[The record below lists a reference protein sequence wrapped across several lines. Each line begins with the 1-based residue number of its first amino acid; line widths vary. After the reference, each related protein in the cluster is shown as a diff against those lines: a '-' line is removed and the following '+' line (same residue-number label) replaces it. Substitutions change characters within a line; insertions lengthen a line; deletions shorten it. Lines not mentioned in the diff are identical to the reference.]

1 MSVRVHQFPGSNSTG
16 ISARGVSS
24 RGINRFLLNTSAA
37 LSTRATLA
45 GLACVAVLAS
55 APGHANPLGA
65 SVPSGGGS
73 AAITG
78 QGTNAVTVNQSS
90 QSLIINWS
98 TFNIGKGETTT
109 FNQPGS
115 SSVALNRVIGG
126 QGPSFL
132 DGTLTANGHVFIV
145 NGDGILFGTN
155 SSINTAG
162 FLATTHNIGDADF
175 MAGALTGKYNFNIP
189 GLPNASI
196 VNLGHITATSGGF
209 AALVAPGVRNSGTIS
224 AKLGTVGLAAGNAF
238 TLDFYGDRLITL
250 AVNDQIASA
259 VIDVATGLPLKS
271 LVSNEGKL
279 KASGGRIE
287 LTAAAARVVVDSVI
301 NNTGVIEANS
311 VGTHNGMI
319 VLSAATSNSKGAG
332 APTQTVALSGR
343 ISAAGRKAG
352 TSGGTVVVTG
362 ENIVLTGATIDA
374 SGQAGGGKVLIGGDT
389 GGGNPSPA
397 AANIELAKLEAFAI
411 PTATTVSVDGAS
423 VINASATGQ
432 GSGGKVVLWSDQQT
446 TFAGTILARGGAGG
460 GNGGF
465 AETSSHETL
474 SVSGNFDLGAPKGHA
489 GTALL
494 DPANVAIDATCIGN
508 PSCITTA
515 TITTG
520 LQTADFIVTTGTSGG
535 NITVDSN
542 VNLTW
547 ATASTLTLSAFNNIN
562 FRSGA
567 TISNTGAGNL
577 ILRADNTGV
586 QTGLSNGR
594 VNLIDDNQINF
605 SGSTGKVSIY
615 YNPACDCSG
624 TKYQN
629 PIDYSSNVSTNLS
642 VPNQLTA
649 YMLVNT
655 AGDLTT
661 LRQSAVDGVISGNF
675 ALGRNIDATGFTGM
689 PDTTFSGLFD
699 GNGGL
704 GVNSTID
711 KLTLSLASTQDSMGL
726 FAFIGSAGVVRNLNL
741 TNVNITAGADIQ
753 FIGPVAGVN
762 MGTIS
767 NVNVLSGTVNGLSFK
782 GIGAGGLVGQNNPGG
797 TITGSSAN
805 VTVTVGD
812 AQDSNNLNFAGGLVA
827 SNIGSITNSSA
838 TGNVSGGAF
847 SYVGGLV
854 GQNGL
859 FCDCSPSGPGTIASS
874 FATGSVSV
882 GNNGIAG
889 GLLATNNGGS
899 PTSSS
904 VTQSYATG
912 AVSGSGNVQLGGFVG
927 ANDTGATIDSSH
939 ASGNVSGTN
948 LVAGSGSG
956 DVATAAGFAG
966 KNSGTITNAFATGNV
981 SASGGTFGD
990 FVAGGFVG
998 VNNRGGLIQGT
1009 FAQSK
1014 FTYATGSV
1022 TGSANSV
1029 AGGFAG
1035 QNGGQIK
1042 FAYASGNVH
1051 VGSNSYAGG
1060 FMAGNFG
1067 TIFQA
1072 FATGA
1077 VTDDGNTVLG
1087 GFGAF
1092 NIGALEQ
1099 VFATG
1104 AVTGG
1109 TNTVVGGLV
1118 AVNGALAPSDKFGS
1132 PGPVGSIK
1140 DAFATGAA
1148 SGGTGSIVGGLV
1160 AVNDGVIKT
1169 SYSAGAVSGGTT
1181 GGLVAKNNP
1190 SFQFADLTI
1199 PSIVDQNNQPVPLQP
1214 GSGAIT
1220 NSFWN
1225 TETSGQKTSD
1235 GGTAMT
1241 SRQLA
1246 SGLPAGFD
1254 PAVWTILPDPSFP
1267 YFPWAPF
1274 STIPNIVLPPVNTSS
1289 PPPPITPPQQPIID
1303 NLTGGLTLVSLPPPV
1318 TVLPYPA
1325 PPPGPSIGGGPQL
1338 GGEPRLIAIPPRGET
1353 RYVMDE
1359 ALLMVDCDTPQSEI
1373 DAAARAL
1380 QLTIT
1385 GSQCLMQTHMNLVR
1399 LHINSGRAVADVI
1412 RGLARLRIT
1421 AVAQADFI
1429 YHTMQEKVA
1438 QERVAQDLAQDPDL
1452 AGRTQEGDSAQY
1464 ALGKLGLIDIHR
1476 LIKGTN
1482 ISIAVIDS
1490 QIDTHH
1496 PDLAGVFADQ
1506 YDAVGGTAEMPHPH
1520 GTGMAGAIAA
1530 HQRLMGIAPAA
1541 RLYAI
1546 HAFSS
1551 GPSSADSTTFNILKG
1566 LDWASTKGV
1575 RIINMSFAGPRDPSM
1590 ERALK
1595 NAHDK
1600 GIVLIAAAGNAGPKS
1615 PPLFPGADPNV
1626 IAVTATDANDKIFSG
1641 ANRGRYIAVAAP
1653 GVDILVPA
1661 PDNTY
1666 QLTTG
1671 TSVSSAEVSGIAAL
1685 LLERNPNL
1693 TPEDIRKILTTS
1705 AKHPGAKDRDDDFGS
1720 GLVDPSKAIQDAG
1733 ELKPVGQPAKR

>member
-1 MSVRVHQFPGSNSTG
+1 MLVHVHQLP
-16 ISARGVSS
+16 
-24 RGINRFLLNTSAA
+24 GINSAGRNRMLLATSAM
-37 LSTRATLA
+37 LTTRATLA
-45 GLACVAVLAS
+45 GLACVAVLA
-55 APGHANPLGA
+55 ATPGHANPLGG
-65 SVPSGGGS
+65 SVPIGGGS
-73 AAITG
+73 ATIAG
-78 QGTNAVTVNQSS
+78 QGTNAVTINQSS
-90 QSLIINWS
+90 QNVIINWS
-98 TFNIGKGETTT
+98 TFNIGRGETTT
-109 FNQPGS
+109 FNQPGA

-145 NGDGILFGTN
+145 NGDGILFGAH
-155 SSINTAG
+155 SSITTAG

-175 MAGALTGKYNFNIP
+175 MAGQLTGKYNFNIP

-209 AALVAPGVRNSGTIS
+209 AALVAPGVRNAGTIS

-250 AVNDQIASA
+250 AVNDQIAAA
-259 VIDVATGLPLKS
+259 VTDVATGLPLKS

-279 KASGGRIE
+279 KANGGRVE
-287 LTAAAARVVVDSVI
+287 LTATAARAVVDSVI
-301 NNTGVIEANS
+301 NNTGLIEANS
-311 VGTHNGMI
+311 IGTHNGMI
-319 VLSAATSNSKGAG
+319 VLGAATGVSKGAG
-332 APTQTVALSGR
+332 APTQTVALSGK
-343 ISAAGRKAG
+343 ISAAGKKPG

-389 GGGNPSPA
+389 GGGHPSPA
-397 AANIELAKLEAFAI
+397 AANIELAKLETFAI
-411 PTATTVSVDGAS
+411 PTATAVSVDAAS
-423 VINASATGQ
+423 VIKASATHKGN
-432 GSGGKVVLWSDQQT
+432 GGKVVLWSDQQT
-446 TFAGTILARGGAGG
+446 TFAGTILAKGGARGGD
-460 GNGGF
+460 GGF
-465 AETSSHETL
+465 VETSSHTL
-474 SVSGNFDLGAPKGHA
+474 DFTGGRVNTSAPA
-489 GTALL
+489 GKTGTWLL
-494 DPANVAIDATCIGN
+494 DP
-508 PSCITTA
+508 
-515 TITTG
+515 TG
-520 LQTADFIVTTGTSGG
+520 LDI
-535 NITVDSN
+535 N
-542 VNLTW
+542 
-547 ATASTLTLSAFNNIN
+547 SAAA
-562 FRSGA
+562 A
-567 TISNTGAGNL
+567 TISGNLATTNVLIQTFANGAPSGPGIPNTDTAGDININAGISWSSNNTLTFSSYRNVILNEVTISNSAGGNL
-577 ILRADNTGV
+577 ILRADNTGRGIGTV
-586 QTGLSNGR
+586 DLSAGQVTLNTG
-594 VNLIDDNQINF
+594 
-605 SGSTGKVSIY
+605 TTSIY
-615 YNPACDCSG
+615 YNPSCFSACN
-624 TKYQN
+624 KYQN
-629 PIDYSSNVSTNLS
+629 PTDFSGSVSGN
-642 VPNQLTA
+642 LTA
-649 YMLVNT
+649 YMLVNN

-661 LRQSAVDGVISGNF
+661 VGQSAVDGVITGNF
-675 ALGRNIDATGFTGM
+675 ALGRNIDATGFTGFA
-689 PDTTFSGLFD
+689 DTTFNGLFD

-711 KLTLSLASTQDSMGL
+711 KLTLSLGTSQDSMGL
-726 FAFIGSAGVVRNLNL
+726 FAFIGSSGVVRNFNL
-741 TNVNITAGADIQ
+741 TNVNITAGADTQ
-753 FIGPVAGVN
+753 FIGPVAGTN
-762 MGTIS
+762 LGAIS
-767 NVNVLSGTVNGLSFK
+767 NVNVLSGTVNGLTFK

-812 AQDSNNLNFAGGLVA
+812 APDSNNLNFGGGLVA

-854 GQNGL
+854 GQNGF
-859 FCDCSPSGPGTIASS
+859 FCSDCESPIGPGTIASS
-874 FATGSVSV
+874 FATGNVSV
-882 GNNGIAG
+882 GNNGIGG
-889 GLLATNNGGS
+889 GLVAFNASGT

-904 VTQSYATG
+904 ITQSYATG
-912 AVSGSGNVQLGGFVG
+912 AVSGSGFVQLGGFVG
-927 ANDTGATIDSSH
+927 ANDTGATIVGSH
-939 ASGNVSGTN
+939 ASGNVTGTN

-956 DVATAAGFAG
+956 NVAMAAGFAG
-966 KNSGTITNAFATGNV
+966 YNGGTITNSFAAGNV
-981 SASGGTFGD
+981 SASGATFGD

-1009 FAQSK
+1009 FAQSQ

-1035 QNGGQIK
+1035 QNAGQIK

-1051 VGSNSYAGG
+1051 VGSSSYAGG
-1060 FMAGNFG
+1060 FVAGNFG
-1067 TIFQA
+1067 SIFQA
-1072 FATGA
+1072 YATGA

-1118 AVNGALAPSDKFGS
+1118 GVNGALAPSDKFGR

-1140 DAFATGAA
+1140 DAFATGKA
-1148 SGGTGSIVGGLV
+1148 SGAAGSIVGGLV

-1169 SYSAGAVSGGTT
+1169 SYAAGAVSGGST

-1199 PSIVDQNNQPVPLQP
+1199 PSIVDQGGSPVPLQP
-1214 GSGAIT
+1214 GAGAVT
-1220 NSFWN
+1220 NSYWN
-1225 TETSGQKTSD
+1225 TETSGQPSSA
-1235 GGTAMT
+1235 GGTGMT

-1246 SGLPAGFD
+1246 AGLPTGFD

-1267 YFPWAPF
+1267 YFPWAPVG
-1274 STIPNIVLPPVNTSS
+1274 TIPNIVLPPPTN
-1289 PPPPITPPQQPIID
+1289 PNAPPQTQIID

-1318 TVLPYPA
+1318 TVLPYPPA
-1325 PPPGPSIGGGPQL
+1325 PPGPGFGPGPGSGPGPQS

-1359 ALLMVDCDTPQSEI
+1359 VLLMVDCDTAQSEI

-1380 QLTIT
+1380 RLTIT

-1399 LHINSGRAVADVI
+1399 LHIDSGQPVTAVI
-1412 RGLARLRIT
+1412 RALARFKIT

-1429 YHTMQEKVA
+1429 YHTM

-1464 ALGKLGLIDIHR
+1464 ALGKLGVIDIHK

-1482 ISIAVIDS
+1482 IPIAVIDS
-1490 QIDTHH
+1490 QIDTRH

-1541 RLYAI
+1541 RIYAI

-1551 GPSSADSTTFNILKG
+1551 GPASADSTTFNILKG
-1566 LDWASTKGV
+1566 LDWAATKGV

-1626 IAVTATDANDKIFSG
+1626 IAVTATDANDKLFSG

-1693 TPEDIRKILTTS
+1693 GPEDIRKILTTS
-1705 AKHPGAKDRDDDFGS
+1705 AKHPGTKDRDDDFGS

-1733 ELKPVGQPAKR
+1733 ELKPVGQPARR